1 MIKGFTHLSSTERKA
16 SFVLVVFILII
27 SLINF
32 SLPYLYSSTKTDFTM
47 FNAEID
53 QFKNDLILAEIE
65 EEEEKKE
72 KYYNDEN
79 YSKKFSK
86 EKYASKEEPNP
97 FKTNPKLVPFDP
109 NTAEEKTLLELG
121 LDKKVVKGILNFRD
135 KGGKFRVKSDFSKI
149 YHLEEVDYN
158 KLSAFISLPD
168 SLERKNFNNKTPK
181 SREPIPIID
190 INKANTEEFRKL
202 PGIGPSFSDRIVN
215 YRNSIGGFHKVD
227 QIADIYGFP
236 DSLYQKIEPYMICK
250 DVQLK
255 KININT
261 VSAEELKK
269 HPFLKWKHVNAIVKY
284 RKENGPYK
292 SVETLRTIMEFDD
305 KEKTFWKIK
314 PYLSI

>member
-1 MIKGFTHLSSTERKA
+1 MIKGFSHLSSTERKA
-16 SFVLVVFILII
+16 SFVLVILILI
-27 SLINF
+27 VFLINF
-32 SLPYLYSSTKTDFTM
+32 LLPYFYYSSKTDFSA
-47 FNAEID
+47 FDAEIE
-53 QFKNDLILAEIE
+53 QFKNDLILAEME

-72 KYYNDEN
+72 RNYDEGNYYKKN
-79 YSKKFSK
+79 YKDKF
-86 EKYASKEEPNP
+86 ASKEESNP

-135 KGGKFRVKSDFSKI
+135 KGGKFRIKSDFSKI
-149 YHLEEVDYN
+149 YHLEEGDYN
-158 KLSAFISLPD
+158 RLAALITLPD
-168 SLERKNFNNKTPK
+168 SLERKSYNNKVLK
-181 SREPIPIID
+181 SREPIPIVD
-190 INKANTEEFRKL
+190 INKANSEDFRKL
-202 PGIGPSFSDRIVN
+202 PGIGPSFSERIVN
-215 YRNSIGGFHKVD
+215 YRNSIGGFHKID

-236 DSLYQKIEPYMICK
+236 DSLFQKIEPFIICK
-250 DVQLK
+250 DIQLK

-261 VSAEELKK
+261 ASAEELKK

>member
-1 MIKGFTHLSSTERKA
+1 MLKGFSHLSSTERKA
-16 SFVLVVFILII
+16 SFALVILILII
-27 SLINF
+27 FLINF
-32 SLPYLYSSTKTDFTM
+32 SLPYFYTSKKTDFSAYD
-47 FNAEID
+47 AEIE
-53 QFKNDLILAEIE
+53 QFKNDLILAEME

-72 KYYNDEN
+72 RNYEEGNYY
-79 YSKKFSK
+79 KKTYK
-86 EKYASKEEPNP
+86 EKFNSKEEPNP
-97 FKTNPKLVPFDP
+97 FKNNPKLVPFDP
-109 NTAEEKTLLELG
+109 NLADEKTLLELG
-121 LDKKVVKGILNFRD
+121 LDKKVIKGILNFRD
-135 KGGKFRVKSDFSKI
+135 KGGKFRIKSDFSKL
-149 YHLEEVDYN
+149 YNLEEADYH
-158 KLSAFISLPD
+158 KLSAFITLPD

-215 YRNSIGGFHKVD
+215 YRNSIGGFYKVD

-261 VSAEELKK
+261 ASAEELKK